1 MRDRHTPG
9 PLQGGAKSV
18 AWTIISVE
26 MRWLI
31 VNECGQLKI
40 GLDQFELTGHESCV
54 NPRWADKALRGVG
67 FNVKKPAKWGKNS
80 KSSSVRLPF
89 RIVVG
94 WADC

>member
-1 MRDRHTPG
+1 M
-9 PLQGGAKSV
+9 
-18 AWTIISVE
+18 E

-31 VNECGQLKI
+31 ALERPQLKI
-40 GLDQFELTGHESCV
+40 ALDQFELTGHESRV

-67 FNVKKPAKWGKNS
+67 FDVKKPAKWGKNS
-80 KSSSVRLPF
+80 NSSSVRLPF